1 MVMKSSTIR
10 IILADD
16 HVMLRQGTAE
26 LLRRQPD
33 IDVVGEATNGQEAV
47 LLAQQVKPDIVVMDV
62 RMPVLSGI
70 EATRIIRDQLPQVQ
84 VLVLTAHDDDQYIFS
99 LLQAGASG
107 YLLKTA
113 PVSELLKAI
122 RQVHAGESPLDPAI
136 ARKVVARMSRTGST
150 ELVSAG
156 QEQPT
161 ETLTPR
167 ELEVLQLLAQG
178 MSNRAIA
185 KALFISD
192 RTVQAHLTSIFAKTQ
207 VSSRLEAVL
216 NGIRRGWLTLEI

>member
-1 MVMKSSTIR
+1 MSQPIR

-16 HVMLRQGTAE
+16 HIMLRQGTAE
-26 LLRRQPD
+26 LLRRQDD
-33 IDVVGEATNGQEAV
+33 ILVVGEAANGQEAV
-47 LLAQQVKPDIVVMDV
+47 SLVQQTRPDIVVMDV

-70 EATRIIRDQLPQVQ
+70 EATRIIREEFPQVQ
-84 VLVLTAHDDDQYIFS
+84 VLVLSAHDDEQYVFS

-113 PVSELLKAI
+113 PISELLKAI

-136 ARKVVARMSRTGST
+136 ARKVVARMSKTGPDD
-150 ELVSAG
+150 LPAG
-156 QEQPT
+156 DKDQPG

-185 KALFISD
+185 DSLFISE
-192 RTVQAHLTSIFAKTQ
+192 RTVQAHLTSIFSKTQ

-216 NGIRRGWLTLEI
+216 NGIRRGWLTLEM

>member
-1 MVMKSSTIR
+1 MKVMPIR

-26 LLRRQPD
+26 LLRRQAD
-33 IDVVGEATNGQEAV
+33 IDVVGEAANGQEAV
-47 LLAQQVKPDIVVMDV
+47 ILAQQTRPDIVVMDV

-70 EATRIIRDQLPQVQ
+70 EATHIIREQLPQVQ

-113 PVSELLKAI
+113 PISELLKAI
-122 RQVHAGESPLDPAI
+122 RQVHAGESPLDPTI
-136 ARKVVARMSRTGST
+136 ARKVVARMAKTGST
-150 ELVSAG
+150 DQVPG
-156 QEQPT
+156 DQESG

-178 MSNRAIA
+178 MSNRAIGE
-185 KALFISD
+185 ALFISD